1 MGTRIQ
7 TGTRLH
13 LRTNAKINLFLRVMG
28 RRPDGYHEL
37 ESIFHGVGLAD
48 DLEVRATMSGE
59 VDVDMQ
65 LTDGLVGDVP
75 SPADNL
81 VAIAAQ
87 RLIERGGRNEGIE
100 IKITKRIPLAAGLGG
115 GSGNAAG
122 ILVALN
128 ELWNMDLDVQ
138 DLQEVAGRV
147 GSDVPYCL
155 AGGTALATARGEHLT
170 PLPSPSS
177 MHFVLGISNDPLF
190 TGDVYNAWDE
200 LDRGPEVS
208 SAPMTLALG
217 SGDAEE
223 VALLLHNDLEPAAF
237 ALREGLA
244 EKKTVM
250 EEAGAL
256 GAGMSGSGPTMF
268 GIASDRDHAETIA
281 GRLHGV
287 FDRVVVV
294 DSTAQCV
301 ERLD

>member
-1 MGTRIQ
+1 MTTAADAR
-7 TGTRLH
+7 TGLR
-13 LRTNAKINLFLRVMG
+13 LRTNAKLNLFLRVLG
-28 RRPDGYHEL
+28 RRSDGYHEL

-48 DLEVRATMSGE
+48 ELEVRPTTSGR

-65 LTDGLVGDVP
+65 LADGLFGDVP

-81 VAIAAQ
+81 VAIAAE
-87 RLIERGGRNEGIE
+87 RLIERGGSNAGLE

-138 DLQEVAGRV
+138 DLNEVAGRI

-177 MHFVLGISNDPLF
+177 MHFVLGISNEPLL

-200 LDRGPEVS
+200 LERAPEVS

-217 SGDAEE
+217 SGDAQE

-237 ALREGLA
+237 SLREGLA
-244 EKKTVM
+244 DKKDAM
-250 EEAGAL
+250 KEAGAL
-256 GAGMSGSGPTMF
+256 GAGMSGSGPTIF
-268 GIASDRDHAETIA
+268 GIAADRGDAETIA
-281 GRLHGV
+281 GRLQGT
-287 FDRVVVV
+287 FDRVAVV